1 MKPANDNDENMIE
14 LVVIEGKMTDELFT
28 IDLHHEGETTWNVTR
43 MMHDAM
49 RGTIGGNKVEEL
61 PMDWVPPPNYENLN
75 RQKID
80 AIKKD
85 PFLFNL
91 PVLLL
96 AHADNAP
103 GKPNFKCF
111 ADGSHRVTARQEMKM
126 PSFYAFVISDA
137 EERKYRTMKT
147 YRVKP

>member
-1 MKPANDNDENMIE
+1 MKPANDNDETMVDV
-14 LVVIEGKMTDELFT
+14 VVIEGALTDQLFT
-28 IDLHHEGETTWNVTR
+28 IDLHQEGETTWNITR
-43 MMHDAM
+43 MMNDAAQ
-49 RGTIGGNKVEEL
+49 GIIGKIEEL
-61 PMDWVPPPNYENLN
+61 PMEWVPPAQYENLS
-75 RQKID
+75 RGKID

-85 PFLFNL
+85 AFLFNL